1 MADTLILREV
11 ACDSIRII
19 DRHRRDMGDLEG
31 LAVSIATEGLL
42 QPIGITEDNLL
53 VFGERRLLA
62 VRDILKRATITARVV
77 RVSSIV
83 AGEYAENEIRK
94 DFTPSERAAIGEAVT
109 QQISGRQG
117 QRTDRELPRNCAE
130 VEPGVETRA
139 IAARMAGFGS
149 KDTYERAKKVVE
161 EAVDEIVSQMDSGQ
175 LAISSAA
182 LIAAELPE
190 RQREIAAMP
199 ECDQKEAVRKLRQK
213 DLPTPGEAHQRAKE
227 TGKAILDRN
236 LQWQTPMPM
245 EQRRPLI
252 ERNHAVMAVVEAARA
267 MAMCPLTAA
276 EVAAGIHEFDT
287 PDVDFAGQ
295 CHKAAAF
302 LQQINQE
309 LERPC
314 KPPNALN

>member
-1 MADTLILREV
+1 MTDPLILREV
-11 ACDSIRII
+11 ACDSIRVVG
-19 DRHRRDMGDLEG
+19 RHRREMGDLEG
-31 LAVSIATEGLL
+31 LAASIATEGLL
-42 QPIGITEDNLL
+42 QPIGITEGSLL

-62 VRDILKRATITARVV
+62 VRDILKSATITARVV
-77 RVSSIV
+77 QVSSIV
-83 AGEYAENEIRK
+83 AGEYAENESRK
-94 DFTPSERAAIGEAVT
+94 DFTPSERAAIGEAVA

-130 VEPGVETRA
+130 VEAGVETRA

-161 EAVDEIVSQMDSGQ
+161 HAVDEIVAQMDSGQ
-175 LAISSAA
+175 LAVSSAA
-182 LIAAELPE
+182 LIADELPE

-199 ECDQKEAVRKLRQK
+199 ECDQKEAVHKLRQK

-295 CHKAAAF
+295 CRKAAVF

-314 KPPNALN
+314 KPPNARN

>member
-1 MADTLILREV
+1 MTDPLILREV
-11 ACDSIRII
+11 ACDSIRVVG
-19 DRHRRDMGDLEG
+19 RHRREMGDLEG
-31 LAVSIATEGLL
+31 LAASIATEGLL
-42 QPIGITEDNLL
+42 QPIGITEGSLL

-62 VRDILKRATITARVV
+62 VRDILKSATITARVV
-77 RVSSIV
+77 QVSSIV

-94 DFTPSERAAIGEAVT
+94 DFTPSERAAIGEAVA

-130 VEPGVETRA
+130 VEAGVETRA

-161 EAVDEIVSQMDSGQ
+161 HAVDEIVAQMDSGQ
-175 LAISSAA
+175 LAVSSAA
-182 LIAAELPE
+182 LIADELPE

-199 ECDQKEAVRKLRQK
+199 ECQQKEVVRKLRQM
-213 DLPTPGEAHQRAKE
+213 DLPTPGEAHERAKE

-295 CHKAAAF
+295 CRKAAVF

-314 KPPNALN
+314 KPPNARN